1 MVARKIWNNNW
12 VWGQGKGVWGRV
24 DVVVVRERRGENRSM
39 PLGTG
44 GQGGIFFTLVS
55 FPSP

>member
-1 MVARKIWNNNW
+1 MEQQLGLGAGEGCVGSSRCCC
-12 VWGQGKGVWGRV
+12 G
-24 DVVVVRERRGENRSM
+24 VRERRGENRSM

>member
-1 MVARKIWNNNW
+1 MEQQLGL
-12 VWGQGKGVWGRV
+12 GQGRGMWGRV